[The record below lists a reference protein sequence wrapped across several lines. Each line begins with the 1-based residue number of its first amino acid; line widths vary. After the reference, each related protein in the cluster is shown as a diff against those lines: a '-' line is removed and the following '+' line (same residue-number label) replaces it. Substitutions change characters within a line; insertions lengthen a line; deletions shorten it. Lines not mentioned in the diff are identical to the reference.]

1 MSKSPGR
8 IILQSDD
15 AVNPDW
21 EGVIDDIKIES
32 LPVQYIRELTLNLK
46 NNKKIIID
54 VPNINAQSDSMQ
66 EAAIRVNNLI
76 REHGPNI
83 EHIDFRV
90 NMGNLQNQVVEAR
103 NAFTKKVNKSIKRK
117 NAERKRKG
125 KDKQ

>member
-54 VPNINAQSDSMQ
+54 IY
-66 EAAIRVNNLI
+66 
-76 REHGPNI
+76 
-83 EHIDFRV
+83 
-90 NMGNLQNQVVEAR
+90 
-103 NAFTKKVNKSIKRK
+103 
-117 NAERKRKG
+117 
-125 KDKQ
+125 